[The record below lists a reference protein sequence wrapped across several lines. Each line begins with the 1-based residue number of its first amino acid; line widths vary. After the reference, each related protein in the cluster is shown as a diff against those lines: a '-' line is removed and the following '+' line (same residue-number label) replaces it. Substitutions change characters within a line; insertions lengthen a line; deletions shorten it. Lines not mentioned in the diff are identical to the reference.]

1 MSLATPTNFRRLL
14 PERIHPRPAAF
25 STCMPPRARLILWL
39 MSSRGETLL
48 AWGRWRDGAD
58 DDKAERFLNQQMDRF
73 LDGDAGAFEIL
84 FRRLSPRVA
93 AGLRLMTGSSDLA
106 QDLTQAT
113 FLKVLR
119 SRGTYQRGMA
129 VDVWV
134 WAIARRTWLDEKRR
148 LARSSEVLVGN
159 EPSQP
164 APLDEGADTGPLCAA
179 LSTLPAS
186 QREAVLL
193 LKVEGLSAAEAAAV
207 VGTTEGAIKMRAQ
220 RGYEQ
225 LRRILESRAPQ

>member
-1 MSLATPTNFRRLL
+1 MSRATTLSPW
-14 PERIHPRPAAF
+14 ERHA
-25 STCMPPRARLILWL
+25 STCDEKA
-39 MSSRGETLL
+39 
-48 AWGRWRDGAD
+48 DG
-58 DDKAERFLNQQMDRF
+58 FLEQQMERF
-73 LDGDAGAFEIL
+73 LDGDAAAFEII

-93 AGLRLMTGSSDLA
+93 SGLRLMTGSLHLA
-106 QDLTQAT
+106 EDLTQST

-119 SRGTYQRGMA
+119 ARDTYQRGMS

-134 WAIARRTWLDEKRR
+134 WAIARRTWIDERR
-148 LARSSEVLVGN
+148 RFARRSEVLIGG
-159 EPSQP
+159 ELLPC
-164 APLDEGADTGPLCAA
+164 DEGADTGPLFAA
-179 LSTLPAS
+179 LRALPAS

-225 LRRILESRAPQ
+225 LRRTLETRRQQ

>member
-1 MSLATPTNFRRLL
+1 MSRVTTLSAG
-14 PERIHPRPAAF
+14 ERAVVA
-25 STCMPPRARLILWL
+25 CDEE
-39 MSSRGETLL
+39 G
-48 AWGRWRDGAD
+48 DGFL
-58 DDKAERFLNQQMDRF
+58 ERQMERF
-73 LDGDAGAFEIL
+73 LDGDAAAFELI

-93 AGLRLMTGSSDLA
+93 AGLRLMTGSSHLA
-106 QDLTQAT
+106 EDLTQST

-119 SRGTYQRGMA
+119 ARETYQRGMA

-134 WAIARRTWLDEKRR
+134 WAIARRTWIDEKRWC
-148 LARSSEVLVGN
+148 ARRPEVLVGD
-159 EPSQP
+159 EP
-164 APLDEGADTGPLCAA
+164 APPPPSEDGADSGPLFAA
-179 LSTLPAS
+179 LRALPAS

-225 LRRILESRAPQ
+225 LRRTLEAGRQP